1 MEAKPALKLTKLI
14 NHKSNNARYEFKKNS
29 SKRESSLGQSMA
41 FKSIEESSIKKVLR
55 PPS

>member
-41 FKSIEESSIKKVLR
+41 FKSSEESSIKKVLR